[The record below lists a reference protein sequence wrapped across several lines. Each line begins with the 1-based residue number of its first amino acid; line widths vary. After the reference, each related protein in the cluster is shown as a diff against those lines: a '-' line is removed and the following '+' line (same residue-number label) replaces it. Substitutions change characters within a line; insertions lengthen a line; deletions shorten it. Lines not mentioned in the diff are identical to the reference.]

1 MASGIRGLVR
11 GGNVSIRA
19 KITAVKWIGE
29 LNQEQLD
36 GGRASSVAMQE
47 RTPSAHKK
55 PILPL
60 RWPYTLSSVGRDCS
74 NLLIVCPT

>member
-36 GGRASSVAMQE
+36 GGRAKASSPCKSGRQALTKSLFC
-47 RTPSAHKK
+47 RLDGPIRSRPSGA
-55 PILPL
+55 IAAI
-60 RWPYTLSSVGRDCS
+60 C
-74 NLLIVCPT
+74 